1 MNPDSE
7 GAGVSEIS
15 AAVCSAESFQ
25 PNKKMV
31 AVTESEQAEL
41 GSLSDHQV
49 FL

>member
-1 MNPDSE
+1 MNPDNE
-7 GAGVSEIS
+7 GAGVSGIS

-31 AVTESEQAEL
+31 AVTESEQAAV
-41 GSLSDHQV
+41 GSHSDHQM